1 MLTIRYT
8 QEAHKQEAL
17 FKINELMKNIHNK
30 DYFSIARDVKKC
42 KYRQYIS
49 NYYKF
54 PNEEIRE
61 KFKALT
67 NANIILVDDI
77 VTSGTT
83 IYHLLN
89 TLRCIND
96 SNNIVVFSLIGKDT
110 LI

>member
-1 MLTIRYT
+1 MYI
-8 QEAHKQEAL
+8 
-17 FKINELMKNIHNK
+17 
-30 DYFSIARDVKKC
+30 VKSGLSEW
-42 KYRQYIS
+42 R
-49 NYYKF
+49 YKF
-54 PNEEIRE
+54 PNEEIKE
-61 KFKALT
+61 QFKALT

-110 LI
+110 SI